1 MYPAQESSLLDAD
14 KANAVAG
21 DADGLAQGLVFP
33 VGPLDSEV
41 VPVAAGGVILLLELG
56 LHGLQAA
63 HLARV
68 AGAAGREIEE
78 PSPLLQVRTDAPASF
93 VPEEV
98 SEERGG
104 FRGIVFTYI
113 RQLELNGK
121 GVVVFDRLNKDGDL
135 GGDIVSECKT
145 GNIRLARGWY

>member
-1 MYPAQESSLLDAD
+1 MRKNLDRGYPKSNTQCLTVPLEGQCALD
-14 KANAVAG
+14 
-21 DADGLAQGLVFP
+21 
-33 VGPLDSEV
+33 
-41 VPVAAGGVILLLELG
+41 LEQLNR
-56 LHGLQAA
+56 
-63 HLARV
+63 ARV

-135 GGDIVSECKT
+135 GRDMVSV
-145 GNIRLARGWY
+145 Y